1 MVHGAN
7 VALPLAR
14 DCIARFQGDAAQ
26 SPIALDYSLEMS
38 QSAKGFSKALV
49 EAPSPCREMRGA
61 GMFFAKNLLISAF
74 IEPRKR
80 RLSLLYL
87 RCCPGVGSRIKTSD

>member
-1 MVHGAN
+1 
-7 VALPLAR
+7 
-14 DCIARFQGDAAQ
+14 
-26 SPIALDYSLEMS
+26 
-38 QSAKGFSKALV
+38 
-49 EAPSPCREMRGA
+49 MRGA

-87 RCCPGVGSRIKTSD
+87 RCCPGVGSCTKNIGLRIISKPAATLPVRVCAVQGEGDYEL